1 MGVWGAYMVVIRK
14 RVEKKEEV
22 EMLRR
27 NSRETEKSESKGVK
41 KPRGETL

>member
-1 MGVWGAYMVVIRK
+1 MVIRK

-27 NSRETEKSESKGVK
+27 NSHRTEKSESKGVK
-41 KPRGETL
+41 KPRGENL

>member
-27 NSRETEKSESKGVK
+27 NSQRNRKI
-41 KPRGETL
+41 RD